1 MDSLTRYKI
10 SVISYL
16 NSFPFIYG
24 LRKNNLDKKCEISL
38 NIPSVCADKL
48 ILGDADIALAP
59 VVLMNQLNN
68 VKIVSDYCIG
78 ANGHVDTVCLFSDV
92 PFYEIENIFID
103 YQSRTSVELL
113 KIILKDFW
121 KISPPFI
128 DTSNNYE
135 ARIKGKSAGL
145 IIGDRAF
152 HYKNKFNYIYDLSG
166 IWKEMCGLPF
176 VFACWITNKKIDED
190 FKKEFNSALG
200 YGVDN
205 IQEAIKLAPSMLS
218 DCQNPYDYL
227 NNKISY
233 QLDDEKLEGM
243 RLFLNKI

>member
-1 MDSLTRYKI
+1 MDSLARYKI

-24 LRKNNLDKKCEISL
+24 LRKNNLDKKFEISL
-38 NIPSVCADKL
+38 HIPSVCADKL
-48 ILGDADIALAP
+48 ILGDVDIALAP
-59 VVLMNQLNN
+59 VVLMKQLNN
-68 VKIVSDYCIG
+68 VKIISDYCIG
-78 ANGHVDTVCLFSDV
+78 ANGNVDTVCLFSDV
-92 PFYEIENIFID
+92 PFYEIKNIFID

-121 KISPPFI
+121 KISPYFI
-128 DTSNNYE
+128 HTSKNYE
-135 ARIKGKSAGL
+135 SRIMGKNAGL

-166 IWKEMCGLPF
+166 IWKEMSGLPF

-190 FKKEFNSALG
+190 FKKVFNNALG
-200 YGVDN
+200 YGINN
-205 IQEAIKLAPSMLS
+205 IQEAIKLAPNILS
-218 DCQNPYDYL
+218 HCKNPYDYL

-233 QLDDEKLEGM
+233 HLNDDKLEGM
-243 RLFLNKI
+243 RLFLKRI

>member
-1 MDSLTRYKI
+1 MDSLVKYKI

-24 LRKNNLDKKCEISL
+24 LRKNNLDKKFEISL

-48 ILGDADIALAP
+48 ILGDVDIALAP
-59 VVLMNQLNN
+59 VVLMKKLTNFQ
-68 VKIVSDYCIG
+68 IVSDYCIG

-92 PFYEIENIFID
+92 PYYEVDNIFID

-113 KIILKDFW
+113 KIILRDFW
-121 KISPPFI
+121 NISPHFI
-128 DTSNNYE
+128 DTSKNYE
-135 ARIKGKSAGL
+135 TRIKGKNAGL

-166 IWKEMCGLPF
+166 IWKEMSGLPF
-176 VFACWITNKKIDED
+176 VFACWITNKKIDMNFQKD
-190 FKKEFNSALG
+190 FNSALG

-205 IQEAIKLAPSMLS
+205 IQQALKLAPSILS

-233 QLDDEKLEGM
+233 QLNDEKLEGM
-243 RLFLNKI
+243 RLFLDKI